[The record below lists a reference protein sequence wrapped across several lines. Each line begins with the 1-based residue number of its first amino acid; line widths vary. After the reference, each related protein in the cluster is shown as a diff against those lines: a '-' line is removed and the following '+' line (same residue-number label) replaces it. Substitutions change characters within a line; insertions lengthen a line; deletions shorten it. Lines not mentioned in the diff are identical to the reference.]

1 MTDTGLLELSR
12 ETDTAETAGEA
23 LSEREVRERV
33 EILRSLRRY
42 LIDQRRKFRSYL
54 DLLEREEQ
62 SILSEDV
69 ERLHEQ
75 AQMEASIVR
84 EIAAVQKV
92 IDPLEQLYRI
102 AYPEEERSIPP
113 LQAGLCSLKQRML
126 EKNARNRSLLRGR
139 MDKIRQEIKSLR
151 KRKPLSPFAR
161 QATGSLVDLST

>member
-92 IDPLEQLYRI
+92 IDPLEGIIEIFSI
-102 AYPEEERSIPP
+102 AI
-113 LQAGLCSLKQRML
+113 
-126 EKNARNRSLLRGR
+126 
-139 MDKIRQEIKSLR
+139 IR
-151 KRKPLSPFAR
+151 
-161 QATGSLVDLST
+161 